1 MNINRTENPYYL
13 NDFLTYMKVIK
24 IRSDRTI
31 DAYYTDIRLF
41 LKYLKRLR
49 NNMPPDTKLEN
60 VSIKDIPID
69 MLKDLS
75 LSDFYEF
82 LYFTSDE
89 LKNNDR
95 TRARKSSSLR
105 AFFKYL
111 HKQVHLIDEDP
122 LKDLEMPSIKQKLP
136 KYLTLDDSVSL
147 LQTVADS
154 DDAFF
159 ERDYC
164 IITLFINC
172 GMRLSE
178 LVGINLRD
186 LNMEERTLRLLGKGN
201 KERIIYINNACV
213 DAISAYLKVRPNSE
227 TEPNALF
234 LSKRYTRISRRRV
247 QQIVENAL
255 KISGLDN
262 RGLSTHKL
270 RHTAATLMYQYGN
283 VDTLVLKDILG
294 HKSIATTEIYTHLSN
309 ENIRQAIDSSPL
321 ANITSGGDAKE
332 EVKDKLKSEDKDK

>member
-1 MNINRTENPYYL
+1 MAIDRSSNPYYL
-13 NDFLTYMKVIK
+13 NDFLTYTKVIK
-24 IRSDRTI
+24 IRSDRTVE
-31 DAYYTDIRLF
+31 AYYNDIKLF

-49 NNMPPDTKLEN
+49 TNMPADTKLES

-69 MLKDLS
+69 MLKDIT
-75 LSDFYEF
+75 LSDIYDF
-82 LYFTSDE
+82 LYFASED

-111 HKQVHLIDEDP
+111 SKQAHLLDSDP

-136 KYLTLDDSVSL
+136 KYLTLDDSVNL
-147 LQTVADS
+147 LEAVADS
-154 DDAFF
+154 EDKYF

-186 LNMEERTLRLLGKGN
+186 INMDERTLRLLGKGN

-213 DAISAYLKVRPNSE
+213 DAVSAYLKV
-227 TEPNALF
+227 
-234 LSKRYTRISRRRV
+234 
-247 QQIVENAL
+247 
-255 KISGLDN
+255 
-262 RGLSTHKL
+262 
-270 RHTAATLMYQYGN
+270 
-283 VDTLVLKDILG
+283 
-294 HKSIATTEIYTHLSN
+294 
-309 ENIRQAIDSSPL
+309 
-321 ANITSGGDAKE
+321 
-332 EVKDKLKSEDKDK
+332 

>member
-1 MNINRTENPYYL
+1 MAIDRSSNPYYL
-13 NDFLTYMKVIK
+13 NDFLTYTKVIK
-24 IRSDRTI
+24 IRSDRTVE
-31 DAYYTDIRLF
+31 AYYNDIKLF

-49 NNMPPDTKLEN
+49 TNMPADTKLAS

-69 MLKDLS
+69 MLKDIT
-75 LSDFYEF
+75 LSDIYEF
-82 LYFTSDE
+82 LYFASED

-111 HKQVHLIDEDP
+111 SKQAHLLDTDP

-136 KYLTLDDSVSL
+136 KYLTLDDSVNL
-147 LQTVADS
+147 LEAVADS
-154 DDAFF
+154 EDKYF

-186 LNMEERTLRLLGKGN
+186 INMDERTLRLLGKGN

-227 TEPNALF
+227 AEPHALF
-234 LSKRYTRISRRRV
+234 LSKRGTRISRRRV
-247 QQIVENAL
+247 QQVVENAL

-294 HKSIATTEIYTHLSN
+294 HKSIATTEIYTHISN
-309 ENIRQAIDSSPL
+309 ENLKNAIDASPL
-321 ANITSGGDAKE
+321 ANITAGGSDDDE
-332 EVKDKLKSEDKDK
+332 EGND

>member
-1 MNINRTENPYYL
+1 MAIDRSSNPYYL
-13 NDFLTYMKVIK
+13 NDFLTYTKVIK
-24 IRSDRTI
+24 IRSDRTVE
-31 DAYYTDIRLF
+31 AYYNDIKLF

-49 NNMPPDTKLEN
+49 TNMPADTKLES

-69 MLKDLS
+69 MLKDIT
-75 LSDFYEF
+75 LSDIYDF
-82 LYFTSDE
+82 LYFASED

-111 HKQVHLIDEDP
+111 SKQAHLLDSDP

-136 KYLTLDDSVSL
+136 KYLTLDDSVNL
-147 LQTVADS
+147 LEAVADS
-154 DDAFF
+154 EDKYF

-186 LNMEERTLRLLGKGN
+186 INMDERTLRLLGKGN

-213 DAISAYLKVRPNSE
+213 DAVSAYLKVRPNSE
-227 TEPNALF
+227 AEPNALF
-234 LSKRYTRISRRRV
+234 LSKRGTRISRRRV
-247 QQIVENAL
+247 QQVVENAL

-294 HKSIATTEIYTHLSN
+294 HKSIATTEIYTHISN
-309 ENIRQAIDSSPL
+309 ENLKNAIDASPL
-321 ANITSGGDAKE
+321 ANITAGGDNGN
-332 EVKDKLKSEDKDK
+332 DDKDMDDKN

>member
-1 MNINRTENPYYL
+1 MSIDRSETPYYL
-13 NDFLTYMKVIK
+13 NDFLTYTKVIK
-24 IRSDRTI
+24 IRSDRTVE
-31 DAYYTDIRLF
+31 AYYNDIKLF

-49 NNMPPDTKLEN
+49 TNMPADTKLES

-69 MLKDLS
+69 MLKDIT
-75 LSDFYEF
+75 LSDIYEF
-82 LYFTSDE
+82 LYFTSTE

-111 HKQVHLIDEDP
+111 SKQAHLLDSDP

-136 KYLTLDDSVSL
+136 KYLTLNDSVNL
-147 LQTVADS
+147 LEAVADS
-154 DDAFF
+154 EDPYF

-186 LNMEERTLRLLGKGN
+186 INMDERTLRLLGKGN

-213 DAISAYLKVRPNSE
+213 DAVSAYLKVRPKSE

-234 LSKRYTRISRRRV
+234 LSKRGTRISRRRV
-247 QQIVENAL
+247 QQVVENAL
-255 KISGLDN
+255 KLSGLDN

-294 HKSIATTEIYTHLSN
+294 HKSIATTEIYTHISN
-309 ENIRQAIDSSPL
+309 ENLKNAIDSSPL
-321 ANITSGGDAKE
+321 ANITAGGDNNDDDD
-332 EVKDKLKSEDKDK
+332 DKN